1 MYIQLTLEQQGGLG
15 VSILYEVENLSV
27 LYSWPSIYMVPLHTW
42 FLYILGSSHICD
54 CTDMDSADLGCIVL

>member
-1 MYIQLTLEQQGGLG
+1 MYTQLTLEQQGGLG

-42 FLYILGSSHICD
+42 FLSYL
-54 CTDMDSADLGCIVL
+54 